1 MKILLDAN
9 LSYRL
14 VKKLTGVF
22 LDCLHVTRTG
32 LPIPA
37 EDIAIWQWARS
48 NDRIIVTNDDDYYN
62 LANTYGFP
70 PNVVLLRMG
79 NQSSASV
86 VDTLRKHLID
96 IQKLNESAEY
106 GLLELY

>member
-14 VKKLTGVF
+14 VKKLARIF
-22 LDCLHVTRTG
+22 PDCLHVTRTG

-37 EDIAIWQWARS
+37 EDIDIWEWARL
-48 NDRIIVTNDDDYYN
+48 NNRIIVTNDDDYYH

-79 NQSSASV
+79 NQSSSSV
-86 VDTLRKHLID
+86 VEMLQKHHDD
-96 IQKLNESAEY
+96 IQKLDESDEF

>member
-1 MKILLDAN
+1 MLLLLDAN

-14 VKKLTGVF
+14 VKKLADLF
-22 LDCLHVTRTG
+22 PDCLHVTKTG

-37 EDIAIWQWARS
+37 EDIDIWRWARLH
-48 NDRIIVTNDDDYYN
+48 NRVIVTNDGDYYH

-79 NQSSASV
+79 NKSSASV
-86 VDTLRKHLID
+86 MEILKKHFDD
-96 IQKLNESAEY
+96 IQKLDESDEY